1 MYECSADGKY
11 EVSYKPNVVI
21 FSHGEV
27 LWIPPA
33 IYKSSCTI
41 DVQYFPFDQQQCQM
55 KFGSWT
61 FNGDQVSPCI
71 LCSNVDSVIAAVSVL
86 TFTTPKVFNLV
97 TAARQRCFYRC
108 SLDLLSLVSFRRL
121 ISEVAWP
128 IVTKLCNVFDGDP
141 DL

>member
-1 MYECSADGKY
+1 MGQLLVCVRACVCSADGKY

-41 DVQYFPFDQQQCQM
+41 DVTYFPFDQQECQM

-61 FNGDQVSPCI
+61 FNADQVKTHHQFCG
-71 LCSNVDSVIAAVSVL
+71 
-86 TFTTPKVFNLV
+86 T
-97 TAARQRCFYRC
+97 RCLWMKAMSIKF
-108 SLDLLSLVSFRRL
+108 SLRRVQKNDL
-121 ISEVAWP
+121 E
-128 IVTKLCNVFDGDP
+128 
-141 DL
+141 